1 VGSYHS
7 EGLLD
12 AQTQCS
18 AHPLGDVAAKGA
30 QAAGQRAAG
39 LCFTLL
45 HGLAGFESRTTQLL
59 QLLLGGV
66 IGSLQRLGPL
76 N

>member
-1 VGSYHS
+1 M
-7 EGLLD
+7 
-12 AQTQCS
+12 QRP

-45 HGLAGFESRTTQLL
+45 RGLAGLEGRTTQLL

-66 IGSLQRLGPL
+66 IGSLQCLGPL
-76 N
+76 SCMP